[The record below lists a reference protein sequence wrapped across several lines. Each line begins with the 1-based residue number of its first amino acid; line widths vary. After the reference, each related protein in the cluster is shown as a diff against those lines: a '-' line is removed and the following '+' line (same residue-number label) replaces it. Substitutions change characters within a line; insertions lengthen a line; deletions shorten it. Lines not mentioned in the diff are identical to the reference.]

1 MSANIHTDKTTGE
14 AAVAY
19 TGATPWH
26 RCGQVITDPY
36 DLLAGL
42 KQAHADFEV
51 ETVPMFHDI
60 GDETTPDGCF
70 DRIPNRVVIRR
81 TDTQVPL
88 GVATD
93 RYQPM
98 QTRDGM
104 DFLNEVLGKGKVRLE
119 VAGVLGQGERVWVL
133 VRLEGGQLPIIGDDV
148 IEKFLL
154 FALGHDG
161 QFNFISVFTP
171 VRVVCQN
178 TLTAAM
184 NKAKVDEVIK
194 IRHTGDV
201 QAKLKMAAN
210 LLRNAGVFF
219 TEVAESYRYLASKQ
233 VDTKVLLSYMMEVC
247 DQNVPFESTSQK
259 VKNRIELY
267 QRAHETGLGSD
278 IKGVRGT
285 LWGAYNAVTEV
296 VDHQLSLNKADP
308 VKYMGFGTG
317 RDIKRKALTTALAYA
332 DQMN

>member
-1 MSANIHTDKTTGE
+1 
-14 AAVAY
+14 
-19 TGATPWH
+19 
-26 RCGQVITDPY
+26 
-36 DLLAGL
+36 
-42 KQAHADFEV
+42 
-51 ETVPMFHDI
+51 
-60 GDETTPDGCF
+60 
-70 DRIPNRVVIRR
+70 
-81 TDTQVPL
+81 
-88 GVATD
+88 
-93 RYQPM
+93 M

-133 VRLEGGQLPIIGDDV
+133 ARIEGGQLPIIGDDV

-161 QFNFISVFTP
+161 QFNFIAMFTP

-184 NKAKVDEVIK
+184 DKAKVDEVIK

-201 QAKLKMAAN
+201 QAKLKLAAN

-219 TEVAESYRYLASKQ
+219 TEVAESYRYLATKQ

-247 DQNVPFESTSQK
+247 EQSVPFESTSQK

-317 RDIKRKALTTALAYA
+317 RDIKRKALKTALAYA